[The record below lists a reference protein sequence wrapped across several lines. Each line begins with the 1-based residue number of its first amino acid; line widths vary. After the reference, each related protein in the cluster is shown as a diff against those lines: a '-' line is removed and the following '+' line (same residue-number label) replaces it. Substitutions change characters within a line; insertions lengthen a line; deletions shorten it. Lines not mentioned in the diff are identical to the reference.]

1 MKTNRLFLIAA
12 LLGTVLA
19 GCQKVTEVQSPEEK
33 PGDVK
38 AWTLK
43 VLAVKDVDTRA
54 LNYSGNT
61 MKPYWQND
69 EKVDVYLGGD
79 KLGTLTVTAVSDEG
93 TATLEGTVSVE
104 NLQVGNQLFLLF
116 PGSEDGAWTYLCQSG
131 ELPEA
136 FDYATSDLEV
146 ASLDPD
152 TQTITVTSD
161 KAHFVNQQS
170 IYRFHFKVS
179 GTAISVKSF
188 IVASDGEELVRSR
201 SYNSGWN
208 SSYGNLFVNTLSAQ
222 TPSLVSIRNENTDAE
237 RYTFSVVGDDN
248 KLYLG
253 EKVISGGVVNS
264 QFYNANITVE
274 HKAFT
279 PETVGSISEV
289 SEVL

>member
-19 GCQKVTEVQSPEEK
+19 GCQKVTEVQNPEEK

-38 AWTLK
+38 VWTLR
-43 VLAVKDVDTRA
+43 VQAVKDVDTRA

-79 KLGTLTVTAVSDEG
+79 NLGTLTVTAVSDEG
-93 TATLEGTVSVE
+93 TATLEGTVSAE
-104 NLQVGNQLFLLF
+104 NLQVGDELFLLF
-116 PGSEDGAWTYLCQSG
+116 PGTEDGTWTYLRQSG

-136 FDYATSDLEV
+136 FDYASSELEV
-146 ASLDPD
+146 KSLDSD
-152 TQTITVTSD
+152 TQAITVTSEE
-161 KAHFVNQQS
+161 AHFANQQS
-170 IYRFHFKVS
+170 IYRFYFKVS

-188 IVASDGEELVRSR
+188 IVASDGGKIVRSR
-201 SYNSGWN
+201 SYDSDWK
-208 SSYGNLFVNTLSAQ
+208 SVFGNLFVNALSAQ
-222 TPSLVSIRNENTDAE
+222 TPSLVSIRNDNEGPE

-253 EKVISGGVVNS
+253 EKAISGGVENS

-274 HKAFT
+274 HKAFN
-279 PETVGSISEV
+279 PRSGSITEE